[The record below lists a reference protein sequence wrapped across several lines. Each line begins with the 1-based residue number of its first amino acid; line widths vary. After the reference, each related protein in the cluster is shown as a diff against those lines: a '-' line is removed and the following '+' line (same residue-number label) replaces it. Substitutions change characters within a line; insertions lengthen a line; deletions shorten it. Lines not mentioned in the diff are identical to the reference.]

1 VPWSAHEPANL
12 ETGHGRDRRR
22 PVAREPETW
31 TPCYTDCVRFW
42 LGLAVGAL
50 LGAAVTWLT
59 MARPWRTRS
68 VVATSPPD
76 AGPAPTN
83 PGKEGRKGRRPRRGS
98 VEAAEAP
105 TLAAADL
112 AMTWRGAA
120 LSLPDRSIDLGT
132 DDGGRPLEDG
142 EINQVLERSSDPILS
157 CIRDALAGA
166 ELRGEA
172 RLQLLVDESGAVTR
186 VRVGA
191 PRWLMD
197 HGFADC
203 ATARARR
210 IRFPATGAPT
220 IVDAPY
226 HIE

>member
-1 VPWSAHEPANL
+1 MPGCASPSTL
-12 ETGHGRDRRR
+12 
-22 PVAREPETW
+22 
-31 TPCYTDCVRFW
+31 TPCYTVCVRFW
-42 LGLAVGAL
+42 IGLVVGAL
-50 LGAAVTWLT
+50 LGSAITWLT
-59 MARPWRTRS
+59 MARPWRARV
-68 VVATSPPD
+68 VVASAPPD

-83 PGKEGRKGRRPRRGS
+83 PGKGGRKGRRLRRDSTGT
-98 VEAAEAP
+98 AEAP
-105 TLAAADL
+105 TLGAADL
-112 AMTWRGAA
+112 AMTWRGGA
-120 LSLPDRSIDLGT
+120 LSLPDRSIDLGA
-132 DDGGRPLEDG
+132 DDGGRPLENG

-191 PRWLMD
+191 PRWLME

-203 ATARARR
+203 ATAGARR
-210 IRFPATGAPT
+210 MRFPATGAPT